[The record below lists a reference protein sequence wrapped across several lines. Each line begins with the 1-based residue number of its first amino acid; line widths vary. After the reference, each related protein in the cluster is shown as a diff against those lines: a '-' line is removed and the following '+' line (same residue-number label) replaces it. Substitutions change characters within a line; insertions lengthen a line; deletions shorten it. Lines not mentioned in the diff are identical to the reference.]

1 MDERRFGL
9 LLVLI
14 IASVGVVG
22 LLGSGLGSGITGG
35 ATMRGLLDTQSL
47 YDRWSSS
54 CESQVQKYNSICG
67 EVIAG
72 SGVQR
77 ATSPARC
84 IQLKTQMVNACDA
97 KDKYAQRAAKEDAP
111 LRGTTGAVAWFET
124 DDYDTEPSVRY
135 VLPTGAAVGVD
146 TADSGSDG
154 MVAGVPLSLI
164 VVVGIGGLFL
174 YFRRRETR

>member
-14 IASVGVVG
+14 IAGVGVVG
-22 LLGSGLGSGITGG
+22 LLGNGITGG

-84 IQLKTQMVNACDA
+84 TQLKNQMVNACNA
-97 KDKYAQRAAKEDAP
+97 QEKYAKRAADDAP
-111 LRGTTGAVAWFET
+111 LRGTTGAVA
-124 DDYDTEPSVRY
+124 
-135 VLPTGAAVGVD
+135 GVD
-146 TADSGSDG
+146 IESADGGIDSGSNG
-154 MVAGVPLSLI
+154 MVAGIPSSLL

>member
-14 IASVGVVG
+14 IAGVGVVG
-22 LLGSGLGSGITGG
+22 LLGNGITGG
-35 ATMRGLLDTQSL
+35 ATVRGFLDTQSL

-67 EVIAG
+67 EVVSG

-97 KDKYAQRAAKEDAP
+97 KDKYARRAAKEDAP
-111 LRGTTGAVAWFET
+111 LRGTTGAVA
-124 DDYDTEPSVRY
+124 
-135 VLPTGAAVGVD
+135 GVD
-146 TADSGSDG
+146 VESADSGADSG
-154 MVAGVPLSLI
+154 IVAGIPASLL